1 LRFGETIVNLGFS
14 AQSAHSMVLSML
26 VLFGTGVWLQVAHAQ
41 GKQNFDAVKVE
52 TQPVQGKVYMLTG
65 AGGNVT
71 VQAGP
76 DGVLIVDTQF
86 APVAPKIVAAI
97 RQLTDKPIR
106 YIINTHVH
114 GDHTG
119 GNEALARAGQD
130 VKIIA
135 HENLLKAMSAP
146 PTGRPQDY
154 ATARGNWPT
163 ETYTDKKTFDFNGEQ
178 VELIH
183 VEKAH
188 STGDTIVFFHGSN
201 VVSAGDI
208 YASSRYP
215 SYDPQGS
222 IQGMIAG
229 LNRIIEMITPPDK
242 QGKGGTALIPGH
254 GRVTHQPELVAYRDM
269 SVTIRDRIQALVN
282 QGKTLEQVK
291 AAQPVKEYEPVYGGN
306 GGVSSTDFVLEE
318 MYKELSG
325 KK

>member
-1 LRFGETIVNLGFS
+1 
-14 AQSAHSMVLSML
+14 ML
-26 VLFGTGVWLQVAHAQ
+26 VFFGTSVLPQVARPQGQ

-52 TQPVQGKVYMLTG
+52 IQPVQGKVYMLTG

-86 APVAPKIVAAI
+86 APMAPRILAAI
-97 RQLTDKPIR
+97 RQLTDRPIR

-114 GDHTG
+114 GDHVG

-130 VKIIA
+130 ARIIA
-135 HENLLKAMSAP
+135 HENVLKAMSAP
-146 PTGRPQDY
+146 PVGRPGDS
-154 ATARGNWPT
+154 ATPRGNWPT
-163 ETYTDKKTFDFNGEQ
+163 ETYVDKKTFDFNGEQ

-215 SYDPQGS
+215 SYDPEGS
-222 IQGMIAG
+222 SQGMIAG
-229 LNRIIEMITPPDK
+229 LNRIIEIITPPDQ

-269 SVTIRDRIQALVN
+269 SVTIRDRIQTMVN
-282 QGKTLEQVK
+282 QSMTLEQVK
-291 AAQPVKEYEPVYGGN
+291 ASQPMKEYEPVYGGN
-306 GGVSSTDFVLEE
+306 GGVSSTNFVLEE
-318 MYKELSG
+318 IYKDMSR